1 MDLFTKKA
9 NNIIKKL
16 DENKTE
22 HIVYSSEEEEL
33 PGEEE
38 IPEEE
43 RMPEEDAETYNKI
56 PGIDKSTMSAI
67 NLAQKMSTQA
77 QKSGVPGFRTDPQ
90 VAMNKAYGKLMVDLA
105 AKLSKI
111 KI

>member
-22 HIVYSSEEEEL
+22 HIIYSSEEEEL
-33 PGEEE
+33 PGEE
-38 IPEEE
+38 I
-43 RMPEEDAETYNKI
+43 MPEEDAEN
-56 PGIDKSTMSAI
+56 PVVDKSTLAAI

-77 QKSGVPGFRTDPQ
+77 QKSDPQ

-105 AKLSKI
+105 AKLSKV

>member
-22 HIVYSSEEEEL
+22 HIIYSSEEEEL
-33 PGEEE
+33 PGEE
-38 IPEEE
+38 I
-43 RMPEEDAETYNKI
+43 MPEEDAEN
-56 PGIDKSTMSAI
+56 PVVDKSTLAAI

-77 QKSGVPGFRTDPQ
+77 QKSGIPGFRTDPQ

-105 AKLSKI
+105 AKLSKV